1 METITT
7 IITITTTMTLQVEA
21 ILELP
26 ITSQQIRL
34 RTTIITTINPL
45 TTAEMAQVLPIITME
60 DQVVAPTA
68 LAVQTQT
75 QEEIPRASLPLTEVE
90 IQVETQVA
98 IQEPQLTAH
107 LQLMIHQSTFQRKR
121 TMAQL

>member
-1 METITT
+1 
-7 IITITTTMTLQVEA
+7 MTLQVEA

-26 ITSQQIRL
+26 IIRQQIRL

-68 LAVQTQT
+68 LAAQTQT

-107 LQLMIHQSTFQRKR
+107 LQLMIHQFTFPRKR